1 MKSGKS
7 GVVYGVVIVVLVA
20 ASLAFVLSAPT
31 SAGGGLTDPS
41 GIKIKGVIDHT
52 VYADASGWNYSHGQI
67 NPTLY
72 FPVDYKIVFTVIEED
87 NLPHTF
93 TLNKDT
99 KYAPGTPPTHYE
111 SATTGFTLIT
121 TSELTQVPGHSVTKS
136 YIFFKTGNYT
146 YWCEIH
152 PTTMD
157 ARIQINGTAESTTV
171 VSSLI
176 SQPIICCGSHSN
188 HHSVNLDSS
197 SSMAQLSIMS
207 AFVMDMDHSVAQAK
221 YY

>member
-1 MKSGKS
+1 MNNGKS

-31 SAGGGLTDPS
+31 SSGGGLTDPS
-41 GIKIKGVIDHT
+41 GIKIKGTIDQT
-52 VYADASGWNYSHGQI
+52 IYADASGWNYSHGPI

-93 TLNKDT
+93 TINKDKAYT
-99 KYAPGTPPTHYE
+99 PGTP
-111 SATTGFTLIT
+111 ATSFENGNTGLTLIT

-136 YIFFKTGNYT
+136 YVFFASGNYT

-171 VSSLI
+171 ASGIV
-176 SQPIICCGSHSN
+176 SQPIICCGSN
-188 HHSVNLDSS
+188 GGHHNGNSVLSSFAQISSIAAGVMKVDHPANL
-197 SSMAQLSIMS
+197 
-207 AFVMDMDHSVAQAK
+207 AK
-221 YY
+221 FY